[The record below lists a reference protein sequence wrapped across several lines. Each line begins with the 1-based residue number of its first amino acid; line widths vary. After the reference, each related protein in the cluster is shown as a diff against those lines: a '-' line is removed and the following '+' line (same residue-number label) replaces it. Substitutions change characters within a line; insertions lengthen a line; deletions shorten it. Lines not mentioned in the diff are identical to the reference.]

1 MELTMESIV
10 LEPTASSPR
19 VRFLTDGKL
28 LLEGQS
34 LPENV
39 AAFYAPLMEFA
50 RTIAIEEVTFDV
62 NLEYFNTAT
71 SKTLLEL
78 FKATD
83 QNENIGKVEVI
94 WHYEEG
100 DEDSMEMGEIYAEK
114 CPIRSNFRFIMHAE
128 ALSLVD
134 RVEFFR

>member
-1 MELTMESIV
+1 MESIV
-10 LEPTASSPR
+10 IEPTESSPR
-19 VRFLTDGKL
+19 VRFNTDGTL

-39 AAFYAPLMEFA
+39 AAFYEPLMEFVKS
-50 RTIAIEEVTFDV
+50 ISVDEITFDM

-71 SKTLLEL
+71 SKKLLEL
-78 FKATD
+78 LKALD
-83 QNENIGKVEVI
+83 GNEKVGKVNII

-100 DEDSMEMGEIYAEK
+100 DEDSLEMAEIYEEK
-114 CPIRSNFRFIMHAE
+114 CPNRSTFRFILHAE

-134 RVEFFR
+134 RVAFFR